1 MIRRPPRSTRT
12 DTLFPY
18 TTLFR
23 SAGFRTQRT
32 RSIAEDVHDRA
43 LRVPGADGGLVPA
56 VAVCRIPAGDEQ
68 GCQHRGAGGG
78 VRMLGTG
85 GRVVGA
91 HQLVLQPRVLADRRP
106 HQEDFDMSDPQLDRA
121 FAELRKGSQ
130 ASLFLMLVGVLFLLG
145 SVYYAATRLRP
156 LEQQVAQKKADVERL
171 AAEEA
176 AAKQRIAALQHDYAT
191 HKASTEPLH
200 AVRVP

>member
-1 MIRRPPRSTRT
+1 
-12 DTLFPY
+12 
-18 TTLFR
+18 
-23 SAGFRTQRT
+23 
-32 RSIAEDVHDRA
+32 
-43 LRVPGADGGLVPA
+43 
-56 VAVCRIPAGDEQ
+56 
-68 GCQHRGAGGG
+68 
-78 VRMLGTG
+78 MLGTG

-156 LEQQVAQKKADVERL
+156 PEQQVAQKQSETGSGSGRERVGS
-171 AAEEA
+171 
-176 AAKQRIAALQHDYAT
+176 Q
-191 HKASTEPLH
+191 
-200 AVRVP
+200 

>member
-1 MIRRPPRSTRT
+1 
-12 DTLFPY
+12 
-18 TTLFR
+18 
-23 SAGFRTQRT
+23 
-32 RSIAEDVHDRA
+32 
-43 LRVPGADGGLVPA
+43 
-56 VAVCRIPAGDEQ
+56 
-68 GCQHRGAGGG
+68 
-78 VRMLGTG
+78 MLGTG

-91 HQLVLQPRVLADRRP
+91 HLLGLQPRGLADRRP
-106 HQEDFDMSDPQLDRA
+106 HQEDFDMTEPQLDRA

-130 ASLFLMLVGVLFLLG
+130 ASLCLMLVGVLFLLG

-191 HKASTEPLH
+191 LKASTEQLY
-200 AVRVP
+200 AVRVTPGNQVYELKPTAQATKSDEHTSELQSLIR

>member
-1 MIRRPPRSTRT
+1 MRIS
-12 DTLFPY
+12 DWSSGVCSSDL
-18 TTLFR
+18 
-23 SAGFRTQRT
+23 

-43 LRVPGADGGLVPA
+43 LRVPGADGSLVPA

-68 GCQHRGAGGG
+68 GGQHRGAGGG

-106 HQEDFDMSDPQLDRA
+106 HQEDFDMSDPQLDRE

-130 ASLFLMLVGVLFLLG
+130 ASLFLMLGGVLFLLG
-145 SVYYAATRLRP
+145 SVYYAANRLRP
-156 LEQQVAQKKADVERL
+156 LEQRVAQKNDDTER
-171 AAEEA
+171 
-176 AAKQRIAALQHDYAT
+176 RGGDG
-191 HKASTEPLH
+191 
-200 AVRVP
+200 

>member
-1 MIRRPPRSTRT
+1 
-12 DTLFPY
+12 
-18 TTLFR
+18 
-23 SAGFRTQRT
+23 
-32 RSIAEDVHDRA
+32 
-43 LRVPGADGGLVPA
+43 
-56 VAVCRIPAGDEQ
+56 
-68 GCQHRGAGGG
+68 
-78 VRMLGTG
+78 MLGTG

-176 AAKQRIAALQHDYAT
+176 AAKPRIAALQHDYAT
-191 HKASTEPLH
+191 LKASTEQLY
-200 AVRVP
+200 AVRVTPGNQVYALQPTAPATSPSAGDRPQDRSALHERKTGVLGNGGEEVVGRG